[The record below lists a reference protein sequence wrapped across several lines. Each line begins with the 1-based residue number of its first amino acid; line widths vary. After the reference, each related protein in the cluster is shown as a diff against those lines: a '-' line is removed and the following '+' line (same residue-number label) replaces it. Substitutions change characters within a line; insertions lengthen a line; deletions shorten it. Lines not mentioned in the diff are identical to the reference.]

1 MKKIISIT
9 DIVLPIILFVILLL
23 NPMSESF
30 VNIITFSLLIGW
42 LFPFIFPIIVGISI
56 LSSSHLKLSV
66 ILNLLTIIL
75 SSLLLFLIINIYDS
89 NMKLILIFY
98 IILSILNII
107 NIIYLNIYFH
117 NLYKE
122 EKVMRKQEYMQI
134 KKLKKENNGIIK

>member
-9 DIVLPIILFVILLL
+9 NIVLPIILFVILLL

-98 IILSILNII
+98 IILNILNII

>member
-9 DIVLPIILFVILLL
+9 DIVLPIILFIILLL

>member
-98 IILSILNII
+98 IILNILNII

>member
-1 MKKIISIT
+1 MKKIISIN
-9 DIVLPIILFVILLL
+9 DIVLTIILFVILLL